1 MNNETYKKVSFRLDT
16 RTFNELQL
24 QAKSD
29 YLSISAYI
37 RKLLDKELN
46 KGESNNELQRTDNW
60 TKTTKITLLTL
71 VLYLTKTQAAIVD
84 INKIIKTEQTEIYSE
99 LQNDCK

>member
-24 QAKSD
+24 QAKSG

-37 RKLLDKELN
+37 RKLLDKELYQE
-46 KGESNNELQRTDNW
+46 ESNNELQRT
-60 TKTTKITLLTL
+60 
-71 VLYLTKTQAAIVD
+71 VD
-84 INKIIKTEQTEIYSE
+84 
-99 LQNDCK
+99 